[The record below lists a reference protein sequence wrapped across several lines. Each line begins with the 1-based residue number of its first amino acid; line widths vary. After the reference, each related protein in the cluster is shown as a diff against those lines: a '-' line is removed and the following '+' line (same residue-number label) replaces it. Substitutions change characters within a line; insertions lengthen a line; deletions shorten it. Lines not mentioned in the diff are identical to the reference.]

1 MQNGHWL
8 LLEDIDCA
16 ALDVASTLSSLL
28 ERNALCVPGYRDS
41 LPVTPGFQLFVT
53 QRYVKI
59 EEVYICFFF
68 LEILFM
74 NNI

>member
-1 MQNGHWL
+1 MILQAVQSGHWL

-28 ERNALCVPGYRDS
+28 ERNTLCVPGYRDS

-53 QRYVKI
+53 QRYVNKRRI
-59 EEVYICFFF
+59 HLF
-68 LEILFM
+68 LFSWFIL
-74 NNI
+74 

>member
-1 MQNGHWL
+1 MQYGHWL

-28 ERNALCVPGYRDS
+28 ERNALSVPGYCDS

-53 QRYVKI
+53 QR
-59 EEVYICFFF
+59 
-68 LEILFM
+68 
-74 NNI
+74 